1 VSLKGQLK
9 LEVSADLLIEAK
21 PQFDIEVPPQSTR
34 TFEWPLVLGRK
45 QALKLMDRP
54 ARVWLTLEGAKARES
69 SFADVWALRWERQ
82 LPLVTNLKPGEV
94 PIRIQNFLDRQIT
107 AGLDAGTSEKW
118 EIVRPMKTDITLPA
132 AADSRPATQTVS
144 LQARLKPFAE
154 HGPEAYRMPLKL
166 KLAQKVFDAGYR
178 LVETEKRREWYAAA
192 PAPEIGA
199 EFEPDMPTQPIDARK
214 SKLWDLDWTFHERDT
229 LIDFETP
236 VGQRIFAVTNVR
248 FIEDA
253 EVSIRV
259 RGDEKVDAW
268 LAGDP
273 LLTGKPKEGE
283 VTEDLETIAHESVQ
297 VKSGQ
302 WLPLVIRY
310 HRATAH
316 PNTDLVFTN
325 QNGEVI
331 WSAEY
336 RIAPKP

>member
-1 VSLKGQLK
+1 
-9 LEVSADLLIEAK
+9 
-21 PQFDIEVPPQSTR
+21 
-34 TFEWPLVLGRK
+34 VLGRK

-54 ARVWLTLEGAKARES
+54 PRVWLTLEGAKARES

-154 HGPEAYRMPLKL
+154 HGPEVYRMPLKL

-192 PAPEIGA
+192 PPPEIGA
-199 EFEPDMPTQPIDARK
+199 EFEPDMPTKPIDARK
-214 SKLWDLDWTFHERDT
+214 LKLWDLDWTFHERDT
-229 LIDFETP
+229 LIDFEAP

-248 FIEDA
+248 FTEDA

-259 RGDEKVDAW
+259 RGDETVHAW

-273 LLTGKPKEGE
+273 LLTSKPREAE
-283 VTEDLETIAHESVQ
+283 VTVDLETIAHESVQ

-310 HRATAH
+310 RRVTGQ

-325 QNGEVI
+325 QNGKVI